1 MPVVIA
7 RRKEQGQQLKQ
18 IEVTPEV
25 GADRK
30 LDFVHGFP
38 FLVLVSFVLF
48 VRGMFISDQR

>member
-1 MPVVIA
+1 MVIA

-38 FLVLVSFVLF
+38 LLVLVSFVLF